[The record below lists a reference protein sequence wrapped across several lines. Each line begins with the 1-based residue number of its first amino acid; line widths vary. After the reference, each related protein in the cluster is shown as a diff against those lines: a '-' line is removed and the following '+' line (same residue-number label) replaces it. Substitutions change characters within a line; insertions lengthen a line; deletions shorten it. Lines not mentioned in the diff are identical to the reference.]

1 MLKNIQS
8 FQILNYPKWT
18 RFTKVLN
25 AYPLKIHIRYP
36 QVRKKTPVISGKPD
50 RCAAALENSWRAE
63 PLMHL

>member
-18 RFTKVLN
+18 RFTNMLN

-36 QVRKKTPVISGKPD
+36 QVRDWKKTPVISGTPD
-50 RCAAALENSWRAE
+50 RCAAALEDS
-63 PLMHL
+63 